1 MINSLYSK
9 KTFKKGNNITKFDS
23 QDCDIKKVLKV
34 FQENGAFIVEKVFNK
49 EFISTLEKSMYSTHD
64 KIINDI
70 GLKKLKSAG
79 EMGVLR
85 APMFYD
91 SNFLEILNNKVIIDL
106 VDNLLSDNAI
116 LHLQN
121 GFILP
126 SYKSFEDTPKKF
138 QNTFHMDFK
147 RVLNGYPCSFN
158 ILLLVSDFNEE
169 NGGTRVVPNSHQ
181 LSSTPNLVDLEQNS
195 TFVEAK
201 SGSILV
207 FDSTLWHS
215 AGSNISGKDRMGVNH
230 QFTRSY
236 FKQQIDY
243 VRTMG
248 EHKIKELP
256 KKTQQFLGWNSRI
269 PTCLQEYYVSPE
281 ERFYKANQ
289 D

>member
-1 MINSLYSK
+1 MIDSLYSK
-9 KTFKKGNNITKFDS
+9 NTFQTEKNVTKFYS
-23 QDCDIKKVLKV
+23 HNYDIKQVLKV
-34 FQENGAFIVEKVFNK
+34 FQENGAFIIENVFNK
-49 EFISTLEKSMYSTHD
+49 EFILTLEKSMYSTYD

-70 GLKKLKSAG
+70 GLEKLKSAG

-85 APMFYD
+85 TPMFYD
-91 SNFLEILNNKVIIDL
+91 SNFLEILNNKIIINL
-106 VDNLLSDNAI
+106 VDNLLSDNSI

-126 SYKSFEDTPKKF
+126 SYKTLEDTPKKF

-158 ILLLVSDFNEE
+158 ILLLVSDFNKK
-169 NGGTRVVPNSHQ
+169 NGGTKVVLNSHQ
-181 LSSTPNLVDLEQNS
+181 LSSTPNIADLEQS
-195 TFVEAK
+195 ATFVEAK

-215 AGSNISGKDRMGVNH
+215 AGTNISGKDRIGINH

-243 VRTMG
+243 VRTIG
-248 EHKIKELP
+248 EQKIKKLP
-256 KKTQQFLGWNSRI
+256 NKTQQFLGWNSRI

-281 ERFYKANQ
+281 KRFYKANQ